1 MSLFKKNDD
10 HIIDELTRIHRKLNY
25 LIRESKYQRTVGGAL
40 MALIDDLVTKVEA
53 QTTVVTSVEEL
64 LVHLSQM
71 IADAGTD
78 PVKLQAVID
87 TVDANTARLTAA
99 VTANTPTV

>member
-1 MSLFKKNDD
+1 MFFKNNDR
-10 HIIDELTRIHRKLNY
+10 IVDELTRIQRKLNF
-25 LIRESKYQRTVGGAL
+25 LIRETKFQRTRGDAL

-53 QTTVVTSVEEL
+53 QTTVITSVEEL
-64 LVHLSQM
+64 LAHLTQM
-71 IADAGTD
+71 LQDAGTD

-99 VTANTPTV
+99 VVANTPPTV